1 MTTIPTLRTLQTV
14 ITAEAL
20 VAWAWQRE
28 CVGAV
33 LGRGIGMMEGE
44 RAAAGIRWAG
54 ASADG
59 VAAVERV
66 GSLGCFVDGG
76 GPVIAPPVHPD
87 AERVWEVVQGLGSRI
102 ARSLVV
108 EHART
113 GGRPEWYP
121 GARVEWRAE
130 KRGGRDRLV
139 WDGRRCVGTFVEC
152 VVSVERGDGSRV
164 VRADVLPET
173 IGYRRGLYGVWW
185 DALAEVEG
193 AVRGR
198 LVAHR
203 VEGVGA
209 PREPWGIDRR

>member
-1 MTTIPTLRTLQTV
+1 MKTIQTLRALREVVTV
-14 ITAEAL
+14 EQL

-33 LGRGIGMMEGE
+33 LGRGVGLMEGE

-66 GSLGCFVDGG
+66 GSLGCFIDGG

-87 AERVWEVVQGLGSRI
+87 AEAVWEVVQGLPSRI

-108 EHART
+108 EHARA
-113 GGRPEWYP
+113 GDRPEWYP

-130 KRGGRDRLV
+130 RRGGRDRLL
-139 WDGRRCVGTFVEC
+139 WDGRRCIGTMVEC
-152 VVSVERGDGSRV
+152 VVSVERADGSRV

-173 IGYRRGLYGVWW
+173 IGYRRDLYRLWW
-185 DALAEVEG
+185 DALAEVG
-193 AVRGR
+193 QGVARR

-203 VEGVGA
+203 VEVVGA
-209 PREPWGIDRR
+209 PREPWEA